1 MSSRHSSQE
10 SSCAVILTFF
20 IIPDCLTVGDERA
33 KLEHNQSSF
42 EWENWK
48 ETANQASLHYVELP
62 TLQSWQVEEVY
73 RNRQECKIRHK
84 PVTEQSKNRHLPC
97 LPLYLNRQLCP
108 AWLVLLCRFL
118 HYIAVSVFALH
129 SKCCRVLYNCS
140 NYLDRSILDT
150 TEVYNNSV
158 WKSVNGK

>member
-62 TLQSWQVEEVY
+62 TLQSWQVYSEHVY
-73 RNRQECKIRHK
+73 TLDKNIMLKGFSLSLLPSCSSSSTQSTGATSTYGTSLSLQTFRMESDLTSPWNKNEKTCHARIKCFVLKLKDKIFF
-84 PVTEQSKNRHLPC
+84 
-97 LPLYLNRQLCP
+97 
-108 AWLVLLCRFL
+108 LLSLIYC
-118 HYIAVSVFALH
+118 I
-129 SKCCRVLYNCS
+129 
-140 NYLDRSILDT
+140 
-150 TEVYNNSV
+150 
-158 WKSVNGK
+158 